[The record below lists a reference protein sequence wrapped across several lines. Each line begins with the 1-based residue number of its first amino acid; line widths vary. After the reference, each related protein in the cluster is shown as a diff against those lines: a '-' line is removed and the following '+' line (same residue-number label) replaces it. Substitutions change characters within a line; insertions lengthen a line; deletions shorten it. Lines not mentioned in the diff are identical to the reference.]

1 MVSISSGY
9 PEPLASLGA
18 SLSRLDV
25 ITSLAMAA
33 VSAPTQ
39 FTRPRVRVTQEGHS
53 AQVSLTKILLKDIS
67 YNDSSGLDQRMPS
80 PNC

>member
-1 MVSISSGY
+1 MIFFLGYRYEDQQRSIVTEMVSISSGY
-9 PEPLASLGA
+9 SEPLASLGA

-33 VSAPTQ
+33 VSAPIK

-53 AQVSLTKILLKDIS
+53 AQVRNHQFD
-67 YNDSSGLDQRMPS
+67 
-80 PNC
+80 